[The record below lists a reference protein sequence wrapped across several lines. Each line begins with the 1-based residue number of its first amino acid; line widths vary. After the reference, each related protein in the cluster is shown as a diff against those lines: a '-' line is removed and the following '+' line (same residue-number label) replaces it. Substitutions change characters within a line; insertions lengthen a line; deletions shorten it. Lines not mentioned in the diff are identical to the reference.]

1 MTNEISFIEPK
12 IVLVETSHPG
22 NIGAAARAMKTMS
35 LHELV
40 LVNPK
45 EFPHSE
51 ATARAAA
58 AYDVLDS
65 TVVYATLPEA
75 VADCHLVVGV
85 TARPR
90 RISAPVYPPR
100 DIVHKSLNEFSQR
113 KVALV
118 FGRERNGLTNSELDL
133 CQAICTIPSNPDCSS
148 LNIGA
153 AVQILCYEWQ
163 MARLAAKDNL
173 PGQHANKAAVAVSS
187 HELEGLYEHLWSSLK
202 QAEFFSTRNP
212 APLMRKLRRLIVR
225 AQLSRTEI
233 NILRGILKAFSKQ

>member
-1 MTNEISFIEPK
+1 MTKDNLHIEPK

-22 NIGAAARAMKTMS
+22 NIGATARAMKTMS
-35 LHELV
+35 LQELV

-58 AYDVLDS
+58 AHDVLDS
-65 TVVYATLPEA
+65 AVVYESLSKA
-75 VADCHLVVGV
+75 VADCHWVVGV

-90 RISAPVYPPR
+90 RISAAVYPPR
-100 DIVHKSLNEFSQR
+100 EIISKTLDEFSQR

-133 CQAICTIPSNPDCSS
+133 CQAICTIPSNTECSS

-153 AVQILCYEWQ
+153 AVQVLCYEWQ
-163 MARLAAKDNL
+163 LGLLAAKDGLSAPSSN
-173 PGQHANKAAVAVSS
+173 AAALAVSS
-187 HELEGLYEHLWSSLK
+187 HELEGLYEHLWLSLK

-212 APLMRKLRRLIVR
+212 EPLMRKLRRMIVR